1 MAKKTIEFE
10 VKSTVGKVAKD
21 TKKLGD
27 NSKKAAKDVKK
38 TGDAAKASAADFTIM
53 GLSLNGVRAG
63 FSKIIPAAKMMF
75 GTIKAGLISTGIGV
89 FVVILG
95 TMIQY
100 FRDSEA
106 GMSKFRE
113 ITAQIGVVLGNVTD
127 IVSDFG
133 KAIYALSTGNWKM
146 LKDAVDDVTAGLGG
160 FVEKTKEEMV
170 QAKELEVQRQAMRL
184 TERKHV
190 VDSARRT
197 TEIQKL
203 RLQAREEENFG
214 LEERAEFLRRALLL
228 SDEQMNK
235 DIDIMTQKAEFQRIE
250 NGFSKSSTENL
261 DALAALEANVFQI
274 EGANY
279 AKRKLMTSELVSFD
293 KQIVKAAEDKVK
305 ALENLRSQE
314 DIWDKEQLEKKR
326 KSEEMFSK
334 ELQEI
339 YAQADK
345 SQLQQDFEALTSL
358 EEQRHIAQMLEIDNM
373 TIHEDKK
380 NELRKAA
387 GEVHLTNQ
395 KALSSAEAQHKAK
408 QAEIMIG
415 ASAGLAKALLGL
427 AGENKAIASA
437 TVVIDTAMGVAKAI
451 SSNAANLPLG
461 LLTAATIAA
470 TGIKSLSDINKTDVP
485 SSGGTPSLSAMN
497 ASAVAPA
504 PAMSGRFSLGSGNR
518 PEAIKAYVVT
528 DEMTDSQS
536 QLNNI
541 RERATL

>member
-1 MAKKTIEFE
+1 
-10 VKSTVGKVAKD
+10 
-21 TKKLGD
+21 
-27 NSKKAAKDVKK
+27 
-38 TGDAAKASAADFTIM
+38 
-53 GLSLNGVRAG
+53 
-63 FSKIIPAAKMMF
+63 
-75 GTIKAGLISTGIGV
+75 
-89 FVVILG
+89 
-95 TMIQY
+95 
-100 FRDSEA
+100 
-106 GMSKFRE
+106 
-113 ITAQIGVVLGNVTD
+113 
-127 IVSDFG
+127 
-133 KAIYALSTGNWKM
+133 
-146 LKDAVDDVTAGLGG
+146 
-160 FVEKTKEEMV
+160 
-170 QAKELEVQRQAMRL
+170 
-184 TERKHV
+184 
-190 VDSARRT
+190 
-197 TEIQKL
+197 
-203 RLQAREEENFG
+203 
-214 LEERAEFLRRALLL
+214 
-228 SDEQMNK
+228 
-235 DIDIMTQKAEFQRIE
+235 MTQKAEFQRIE

-261 DALAALEANVFQI
+261 DALAELEAQVFAI

-305 ALENLRSQE
+305 ALETLRSQE
-314 DIWDKEQLEKKR
+314 DIWDAEQLEKKR

-345 SQLQQDFEALTSL
+345 SQLEQDFEALTSL

-373 TIHEDKK
+373 QIHEDKK
-380 NELRKAA
+380 NELRQAA

-395 KALSSAEAQHKAK
+395 KALAKSEADHKAQ
-408 QAEIMIG
+408 QADIMIG

-437 TVVIDTAMGVAKAI
+437 TVVIDTAMGISKAL
-451 SSNAANLPLG
+451 SANAANLPLG

-504 PAMSGRFSLGSGNR
+504 PAMSGRFSLGSGDR

-528 DEMTDSQS
+528 DEMTDSQN